1 MNINKILT
9 IIAVSLVPFVVIS
22 FVPNDKTNFI
32 MEDKEPIETYKPVK
46 IKVLIGENIE
56 VLDLEDYVIGVV
68 AAEMPA
74 SFNDEALKAQAVAAR
89 SYAIYKKERSNTE
102 YDLTN
107 GINDQVYINIDEMRL
122 KWGSDYDY
130 YYDKIS
136 KAVNSTEGE
145 ILVYDDK
152 AIEALYFSMSGGFTE
167 DASFVFGETIDYLK
181 PVESIYDKECTNYEV
196 TKTFTNDELKELLSL
211 SCSEISISD
220 IEYDESNYT
229 SSLEICDKTYT
240 GIEVRSLLNLRSA
253 NFKIDITDTVN
264 ITTYGYG
271 HGVGMSQYGANGYA
285 KNGYTYD
292 EILKHYYKDVEIKNI
307 KDV

>member
-1 MNINKILT
+1 MNINKILS

-32 MEDKEPIETYKPVK
+32 MESKEIIETYEPVK

-56 VLDLEDYVIGVV
+56 TIDLEDYVIGVV

-74 SFNDEALKAQAVAAR
+74 SFNDEAIKAQAVAAR
-89 SYAIYKKERSNTE
+89 SYAIYKKEKSNAE
-102 YDLTN
+102 YDLTD
-107 GINDQVYINIDEMRL
+107 GINDQVYIGIDEMRL
-122 KWGSDYDY
+122 KWGRDFEY
-130 YYDKIS
+130 YYDKLS
-136 KAVNSTEGE
+136 KSVNSTEGE

-152 AIEALYFSMSGGFTE
+152 VIEALYFSMSAGVTE
-167 DASFVFGETIDYLK
+167 DASYVFGETIDYLK
-181 PVESIYDKECTNYEV
+181 PVESTYDKEYTNYEV
-196 TKTFTNDELKELLSL
+196 TKTFTSDELKEILSL
-211 SCSEISISD
+211 SCSEINIGN
-220 IEYDESNYT
+220 ILYDESNYI
-229 SSLEICDKTYT
+229 SSIDICDKTYT
-240 GIEVRSLLNLRSA
+240 GIEVRSLLGLRSA
-253 NFKIDITDTVN
+253 NFKIDVANTVN